1 MKKTI
6 LAVILLMGCY
16 GNSFAQNESGTP
28 EPPGTKKNKDVE
40 QFVGVQI
47 NGLIK
52 QVLNFNN
59 TNSTTALNPYLLN
72 YSISS
77 KRTGWGLRL
86 GLGYTYSS
94 TYNNDGISETTT
106 KINDL
111 HCRLGIEKAFKLSDK
126 WSAGVGLDLVSDMNN
141 DNTKNTVSSG
151 DTVTTE
157 TKDIIS
163 NLGGGAMGWL
173 RYHLTERILIGTE
186 ASYYFVSGTDK
197 RTIDVTQTVNF
208 GSGSSKS
215 TTETSTKPTIT
226 TAGFSSPVV
235 FYLIVKF

>member
-6 LAVILLMGCY
+6 LAAILLMGCY
-16 GNSFAQNESGTP
+16 GHSFAQNESGTP

-40 QFVGVQI
+40 QYVGVQI

-52 QVLNFNN
+52 QVLNFNSS
-59 TNSTTALNPYLLN
+59 TNSTALNPYLLN
-72 YSISS
+72 YSINS

-86 GLGYTYSS
+86 GVGYTYNSN
-94 TYNNDGISETTT
+94 YNNDGITETTN

-111 HCRLGIEKAFKLSDK
+111 HMRLGIEKMFKLSDK
-126 WSAGVGLDLVSDMNN
+126 WSAGVGLDFVSDMNN
-141 DNTKNTVSSG
+141 DNTKTTVSSG

-157 TKDIIS
+157 IKDIIS
-163 NLGGGAMGWL
+163 NFGGGAMGWL

-197 RTIDVTQTVNF
+197 RTIDVTQTINF